1 MTAPSESYPAFY
13 LILTL
18 LNALR
23 RGIPQRQI
31 WREFQRQKVT
41 LQPRLSFWIALCK
54 EAGLLD
60 AFDGRLR
67 VTGFAR
73 RWLNK
78 DIEEQTFD
86 LIDAWQNAPK
96 DRKTRQFR
104 KKLLWKLKYDKS
116 LTAKDKKF
124 LSQLQALGLVKEDR
138 LTVWGRYFLKGEGDL
153 PTPKAPETCHLDG
166 DQFLVPLP
174 QHIDLLWELERF
186 LRPASPGRYPLN
198 RRALQY
204 ANGDPQAWVDLLELG
219 LGGPLPG
226 GIRAQLLGQPSLRIL
241 RGVTLEFSHPEDLS
255 ALRRQSNFRTHI
267 HRVISPRH
275 VMVDERQAVSLMKML
290 VRRGICLETHEETSP
305 EEQPKR
311 THFTKPSLLQPLGPS
326 VPKLQVLRKY
336 LQLQQGLDMLYH
348 APGYAPEPRR
358 ITPLSIEERNG
369 QTYVIAWC
377 QSRRGQRTF
386 RLDRME
392 IPGTY

>member
-1 MTAPSESYPAFY
+1 MPESYPAFY

-60 AFDGRLR
+60 VFDGRLR

-78 DIEEQTFD
+78 DIEAQTFD

-116 LTAKDKKF
+116 LTAKDQKF
-124 LSQLQALGLVKEDR
+124 LSQLQALGLLKEDR
-138 LTVWGRYFLKGEGDL
+138 LTAWGRYFLKGEGNL
-153 PTPKAPETCHLDG
+153 PTPKAPEPCHLDG
-166 DQFLVPLP
+166 DQYLVPLP
-174 QHIDLLWELERF
+174 QHLDLLWELERF
-186 LRPASPGRYPLN
+186 LRPASPGCYPLTP
-198 RRALQY
+198 RYISPAATPDVLL
-204 ANGDPQAWVDLLELG
+204 PLLERG

-226 GIRAQLLGQPSLRIL
+226 PIRSRVLNQPTLRVSEGL
-241 RGVTLEFSHPEDLS
+241 VLEFSHPEQVR
-255 ALRRQSNFRTHI
+255 ALRRQPALRRLVQEF
-267 HRVISPRH
+267 ISPRH
-275 VMVDERQAVSLMKML
+275 ILVPTHQAKSLLKL
-290 VRRGICLETHEETSP
+290 LQRRGVYLAGHEEPP
-305 EEQPKR
+305 EPPSKR
-311 THFTKPSLLQPLGPS
+311 THFTQSPRNSVLQPIGKS
-326 VPKLQVLRKY
+326 QPKLDVLETY
-336 LQLQQGLDMLYH
+336 LRLQQALDIYYRT
-348 APGYAPEPRR
+348 PGYPAEVRR
-358 ITPLSIEERNG
+358 ITPLSIEERGG

-377 QSRRGQRTF
+377 QSRRAQRTF